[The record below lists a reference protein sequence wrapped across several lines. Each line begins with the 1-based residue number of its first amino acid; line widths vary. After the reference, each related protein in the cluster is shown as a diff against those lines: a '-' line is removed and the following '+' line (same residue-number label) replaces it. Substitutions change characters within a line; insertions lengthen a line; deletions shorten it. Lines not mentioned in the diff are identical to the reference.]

1 MRNCVLLAAIGFVFP
16 ELISGASVQYTD
28 VLAVDTE
35 TNKLMRMTFNSGGS
49 VLPPFIG
56 MPMGGKGGFQGQ

>member
-28 VLAVDTE
+28 VLAVDTKQIKS
-35 TNKLMRMTFNSGGS
+35 TRMTLILE
-49 VLPPFIG
+49 VLSCHPS
-56 MPMGGKGGFQGQ
+56 